1 LSSCFVMRTFCITS
15 SSLRMLYRY
24 IWYTKSS
31 PIALRDDR
39 HTLKHRLVLLY
50 APIAVYRIFMLY
62 MFIGLDITF
71 YREESILFMEQ
82 EDFLT

>member
-1 LSSCFVMRTFCITS
+1 
-15 SSLRMLYRY
+15 
-24 IWYTKSS
+24 
-31 PIALRDDR
+31 
-39 HTLKHRLVLLY
+39 
-50 APIAVYRIFMLY
+50 